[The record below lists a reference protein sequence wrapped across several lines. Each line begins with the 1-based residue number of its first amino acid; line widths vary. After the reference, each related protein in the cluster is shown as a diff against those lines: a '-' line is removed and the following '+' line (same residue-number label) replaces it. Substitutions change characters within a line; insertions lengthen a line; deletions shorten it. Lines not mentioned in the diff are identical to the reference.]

1 MHRIS
6 NPRDVEEADGPP
18 SAPSTVARSTREQDP
33 LRASSNAWFVGVL
46 VAGYGLLLVGTTSA
60 EWLSLG
66 GPGSHLGPPSIIQAF
81 TLRIAEGVYLGIFGV
96 VLAVGGS
103 VLSRKERSGKDE
115 GRLSHAQLGRS
126 LFPYAAVMLIV
137 IAAVISLAPSP
148 ERTLGF
154 AASDFQLRTVPGV
167 GPYATFFM
175 SRSFSALEGE
185 AFNPLITVVWMD
197 NSTGAI
203 VERSGILPAWV
214 IAPSALPSYTGFNF
228 GSGNLAPA
236 DGTYVLWVHLDLCET
251 PATPPCSN
259 YTVAA
264 IGNLVIAT
272 QKAYVPIQL
281 ALGAAGSVLIAVP
294 LIQSGIGSRR
304 TTSR

>member
-96 VLAVGGS
+96 VLAV
-103 VLSRKERSGKDE
+103 
-115 GRLSHAQLGRS
+115 
-126 LFPYAAVMLIV
+126 
-137 IAAVISLAPSP
+137 
-148 ERTLGF
+148 
-154 AASDFQLRTVPGV
+154 
-167 GPYATFFM
+167 
-175 SRSFSALEGE
+175 
-185 AFNPLITVVWMD
+185 
-197 NSTGAI
+197 

>member
-6 NPRDVEEADGPP
+6 NPRDVEEADDPP

-126 LFPYAAVMLIV
+126 LFPYAAVMLNV
-137 IAAVISLAPSP
+137 IAAVISLAPRPS
-148 ERTLGF
+148 ELWG
-154 AASDFQLRTVPGV
+154 
-167 GPYATFFM
+167 
-175 SRSFSALEGE
+175 SRHPIS
-185 AFNPLITVVWMD
+185 
-197 NSTGAI
+197 
-203 VERSGILPAWV
+203 
-214 IAPSALPSYTGFNF
+214 NF
-228 GSGNLAPA
+228 G
-236 DGTYVLWVHLDLCET
+236 
-251 PATPPCSN
+251 PC
-259 YTVAA
+259 
-264 IGNLVIAT
+264 
-272 QKAYVPIQL
+272 P
-281 ALGAAGSVLIAVP
+281 GSDP
-294 LIQSGIGSRR
+294 MRPS
-304 TTSR
+304 

>member
-6 NPRDVEEADGPP
+6 NPRDVEEADDPP

-115 GRLSHAQLGRS
+115 GRLSHAIVSRNACICSRKTWRDSASRSQESFARIGRS
-126 LFPYAAVMLIV
+126 NRS
-137 IAAVISLAPSP
+137 SLS
-148 ERTLGF
+148 GH
-154 AASDFQLRTVPGV
+154 
-167 GPYATFFM
+167 
-175 SRSFSALEGE
+175 SA
-185 AFNPLITVVWMD
+185 D
-197 NSTGAI
+197 
-203 VERSGILPAWV
+203 
-214 IAPSALPSYTGFNF
+214 
-228 GSGNLAPA
+228 
-236 DGTYVLWVHLDLCET
+236 
-251 PATPPCSN
+251 
-259 YTVAA
+259 
-264 IGNLVIAT
+264 
-272 QKAYVPIQL
+272 
-281 ALGAAGSVLIAVP
+281 
-294 LIQSGIGSRR
+294 
-304 TTSR
+304 